1 MVGALL
7 AQEGP
12 LRPRAVPAQEH
23 PQARRRERVVP
34 GGYEALEDPHQNVG
48 DEEHPPLNV
57 TVEVTDASGMN
68 SLHWLT
74 VEGHASVAQWLLD
87 EVHAGVDSRDSMHG
101 QTALHLACA
110 KGKAT
115 MAKLLV
121 HRGADPV
128 KPDNAGWTP
137 LHAVARSGFTDV
149 AVALLDVLAPAQ
161 LNLPGADGQ
170 TALHRAAYWGN
181 AEVAALLVQ
190 RGADTQLTDSRG
202 LRAYDVVCQGGERHA
217 LLPTLLKM
225 LRRPL
230 PQ

>member
-1 MVGALL
+1 MLTAS
-7 AQEGP
+7 
-12 LRPRAVPAQEH
+12 RPPT
-23 PQARRRERVVP
+23 QAM
-34 GGYEALEDPHQNVG
+34 
-48 DEEHPPLNV
+48 
-57 TVEVTDASGMN
+57 DASGMN

-87 EVHAGVDSRDSMHG
+87 EVHANVDARDGQHG

-128 KPDNAGWTP
+128 KPDNSGWTP

-149 AVALLDVLAPAQ
+149 AVALLDVLTPAQ
-161 LNLPGADGQ
+161 LDIPGVGGQ
-170 TALHRAAYWGN
+170 TALHRASYWGN
-181 AEVAALLVQ
+181 LDVAALLEQ
-190 RGADTQLTDSRG
+190 RGADTQLADSSGQRP
-202 LRAYDVVCQGGERHA
+202 YDLACQGGERHVVLPA
-217 LLPTLLKM
+217 LMKL

-230 PQ
+230 PDS